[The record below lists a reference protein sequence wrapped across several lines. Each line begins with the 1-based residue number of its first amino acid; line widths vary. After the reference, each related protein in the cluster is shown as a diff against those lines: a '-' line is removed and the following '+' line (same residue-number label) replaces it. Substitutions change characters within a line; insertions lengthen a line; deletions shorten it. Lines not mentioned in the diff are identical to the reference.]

1 MNISKKGLSNIK
13 HFEGLRL
20 DSYHCSAGV
29 LTIGY
34 GHTGPDVTE
43 DMVIT
48 IAQADSLLEKDVKT
62 FVAGVNALLT
72 TDISQNQFDALV
84 SFAYNLG
91 LGALGKSTLLKL
103 VNRRKFTMAASEFL
117 RWNKC
122 HGHVLNGLTARREAE
137 RKLFAGY

>member
-1 MNISKKGLSNIK
+1 
-13 HFEGLRL
+13 
-20 DSYHCSAGV
+20 
-29 LTIGY
+29 
-34 GHTGPDVTE
+34 
-43 DMVIT
+43 MVIT